1 MNCNQIRFI
10 YVFRTDFI
18 GNFIKLFK
26 YILLKFNY
34 LNLNY

>member
-1 MNCNQIRFI
+1 MNSNQIRFI

-18 GNFIKLFK
+18 GKFIKLFK

-34 LNLNY
+34 LNFNY